1 MKSSNSLSRIL
12 PFAVT
17 GLLLV
22 VCLLLPLLFT
32 GGEGQGPA
40 IQSRRGHDGL
50 RARKALQPLFRR

>member
-32 GGEGQGPA
+32 GGEGQALPSNPGEGMTA
-40 IQSRRGHDGL
+40 SE
-50 RARKALQPLFRR
+50 RARL